1 MAVDTFIPEVWSATL
16 LTALEERHVLAQDGL
31 VNRDYEGEIAQA
43 GDTVHIGS
51 LTDPTISTYTKNS
64 TVISPQT
71 LTTTDQSLVIDQS
84 KYFAFEVDD
93 VDARQVKAGGQLLTK
108 AAQRSAVGLR
118 ETLDT
123 YLATTIVAGAGNV
136 LAAQDVATADAAF
149 LLLRKMRMELNKDNV
164 PNDGRWLVISP
175 EFEALV
181 LGDAR
186 FTDAS
191 KYGTNSVIMNGEIGR
206 ALGFRIL
213 VSNNLPG
220 GTAGTPPE
228 VSNYVIAG
236 HNMATTVAEQ
246 INKVEAYRP
255 PDSFSDAIKGLHLYG
270 AKVVRPEALVVCDVD
285 VTVV

>member
-31 VNRDYEGEIAQA
+31 VNRDYEGEISQF

-51 LTDPTISTYTKNS
+51 LSDPTISTYTKNS
-64 TVISPQT
+64 TTISPQT
-71 LTTTDQSLVIDQS
+71 LTTTDDTLTIDQS

-93 VDARQVKAGGQLLTK
+93 VDMRQARAGGQLLTK
-108 AAQRSAVGLR
+108 AAERSAVGLR

-123 YLATTIVAGAGNV
+123 YLATTMTASAGTV
-136 LAAQDVATADAAF
+136 LAAQDVGTADAAF
-149 LLLRKMRMELNKDNV
+149 LLLRKMRMELNKENV
-164 PNDGRWLVISP
+164 PNDGRFLVISP
-175 EFEALV
+175 EFEAVV

-191 KYGTNSVIMNGEIGR
+191 KYGTNAPIMNGEIGR

-213 VSNNLPG
+213 VSNNLPE
-220 GTAGTPPE
+220 GTAGTLPE

-236 HNMATTVAEQ
+236 HSMATTVAEQ

-255 PDSFSDAIKGLHLYG
+255 QDSFSDAIKGLHLYG
-270 AKVVRPEALVVCDVD
+270 ALVVRPEALVVCDVD
-285 VTVV
+285 VTVA